1 MSLGLDISQ
10 TEWLMG
16 YAKRA
21 YEQAVAAAK
30 QREFLRSPEGLA
42 SLVVQRKY

>member
-16 YAKRA
+16 YAKRV
-21 YEQAVAAAK
+21 YKQAVAAAK
-30 QREFLRSPEGLA
+30 QREFFAQPRGAGVIGCSA
-42 SLVVQRKY
+42 